1 MDWLAT
7 TREAFALLILGDAE
21 LWQVILISLRVSL
34 MAMLI
39 SAPLA
44 IAIGYLLAT
53 STFPGRRALIV
64 MTQGLL
70 ASPTVVVGLILYLL
84 LSRQGIFGSLKLLFT
99 QEAMVIGQVLIALPV
114 LVAFT
119 LSAVQ
124 GADPRVRETSISLGA
139 SRLRSAWTTL
149 LEVRFGVMAAVFN
162 AFGRIISEIG
172 CSLMVGGNIAG
183 VTRNIPTAIALET
196 SKGEFAQGIALG
208 FVLLLFALGVNLAL
222 AFAQGEGGGK

>member
-7 TREAFALLILGDAE
+7 TREAFVLLFSGDAE

-34 MAMLI
+34 LAMLI
-39 SAPLA
+39 AVPPA
-44 IAIGYLLAT
+44 IAFGYFLAT
-53 STFPGRRALIV
+53 ASFRGRRALVVI
-64 MTQGLL
+64 TQGLL

-84 LSRQGIFGSLKLLFT
+84 LSRQGVFGSLQLLFT
-99 QEAMVIGQVLIALPV
+99 QEAMIIGQVLIALPV

-119 LSAVQ
+119 ISAVQ
-124 GADPRVRETSISLGA
+124 GADPRVRETAISLGA
-139 SRLRSAWTTL
+139 SRLHSAWTTL
-149 LEVRFGVMAAVFN
+149 QEVRFGVMAAVFN
-162 AFGRIISEIG
+162 AFGRIVSEIG

-208 FVLLLFALGVNLAL
+208 FVLLVVALCVNFAL
-222 AFAQGEGGGK
+222 AFAQGEGGVK

>member
-7 TREAFALLILGDAE
+7 TREAFALLLFGDAE
-21 LWQVILISLRVSL
+21 LWQIIFISLRVSL
-34 MAMLI
+34 
-39 SAPLA
+39 LA
-44 IAIGYLLAT
+44 ILIATPVSIGLGYVLAT
-53 STFPGRRALIV
+53 SSFPGRRALIV
-64 MTQGLL
+64 TIQGLL

-84 LSRQGIFGSLKLLFT
+84 LSRQGVFGSLKLLFT
-99 QEAMVIGQVLIALPV
+99 QEAMVIGQVLIALPA
-114 LVAFT
+114 LIAFT

-124 GADPRVRETSISLGA
+124 GADPRVRETAFSLGA
-139 SRLRSAWTTL
+139 SRYRMAWTTL

-162 AFGRIISEIG
+162 AFGRIVSEIG

-208 FVLLLFALGVNLAL
+208 LVLLLVALSVNIAL
-222 AFAQGEGGGK
+222 AFTQGEGSTK

>member
-1 MDWLAT
+1 MDWQETTLA
-7 TREAFALLILGDAE
+7 AFALLLSGDAE
-21 LWQVILISLRVSL
+21 LWQIIFISLRVSL
-34 MAMLI
+34 LAMLI
-39 SAPLA
+39 AAPPA
-44 IAIGYLLAT
+44 IGLGYLLAT
-53 STFPGRRALIV
+53 ASFPGRRAIV
-64 MTQGLL
+64 VVTQGLL

-84 LSRQGIFGSLKLLFT
+84 LSRQGLFGSLKLLFT
-99 QEAMVIGQVLIALPV
+99 QEAMIIGQVLIALPV

-124 GADPRVRETSISLGA
+124 GADPRVRETAVSLGA
-139 SRLRSAWTTL
+139 SRMNAAWTTL

-162 AFGRIISEIG
+162 AFGRIVSEIG

-208 FVLLLFALGVNLAL
+208 FVLLLVALSVNFAL
-222 AFAQGEGGGK
+222 AFAQGEGGMK